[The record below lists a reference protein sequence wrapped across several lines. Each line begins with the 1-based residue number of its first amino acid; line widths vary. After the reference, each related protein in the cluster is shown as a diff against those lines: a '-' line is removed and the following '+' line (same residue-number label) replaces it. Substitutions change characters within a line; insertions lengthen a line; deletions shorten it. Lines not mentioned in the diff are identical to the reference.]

1 MHCHST
7 DLGAENDYH
16 KDWLPYMEH
25 MGFEPVRDTQD
36 VCAADMPGQPEM
48 NALFVNKNVPV
59 EARPTRVQCPH
70 CYE

>member
-1 MHCHST
+1 MHCHFA

-36 VCAADMPGQPEM
+36 VCAASTANYPEM
-48 NALFVNKNVPV
+48 NALFVNKNIPV
-59 EARPTRVQCPH
+59 NPRPTREECQY
-70 CYE
+70 CY